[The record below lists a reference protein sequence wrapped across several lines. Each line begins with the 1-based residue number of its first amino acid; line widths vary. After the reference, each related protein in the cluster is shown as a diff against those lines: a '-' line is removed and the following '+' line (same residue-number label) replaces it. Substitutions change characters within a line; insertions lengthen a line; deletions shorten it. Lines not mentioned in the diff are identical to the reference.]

1 MLYKSYLI
9 ENNFSNLKE
18 KISLF
23 YGENLGLKNDF
34 KRIIKEINSED
45 EILYFNQDEIIQNNN
60 VLIKEITNVSLFEK
74 KKIFFVENI
83 NDKFL
88 DLVMEIEKIV
98 ADNKLFLFADILEK
112 KSKLRNYFEK
122 SEICAAIPCYADND
136 LSLKKLIQS
145 KLEEYSG
152 LTGNNINMIL
162 DSTNLD
168 RAKLNNELEKIKT
181 LFQDKIIKSEKLDLL
196 LNNKSNEDF
205 NKLKD
210 QAFLG
215 NKIATN
221 KLLSETII
229 DNEKN
234 IFYLNMINQRLYKI
248 SETLNKDGKTVEAKI
263 NSLKPPIFWKDKPIF
278 ISQVKKWNKS
288 KITDVLKETY
298 ILEKEIKS
306 NSIINKN
313 ILVKKLIVNICQ
325 IANS

>member
-74 KKIFFVENI
+74 KKIFFIENI

-145 KLEEYSG
+145 KLKEFSG

-162 DSTNLD
+162 ENTNLD
-168 RAKLNNELEKIKT
+168 RAKLNNELEKIKIF
-181 LFQDKIIKSEKLDLL
+181 FQDKILKSEKLELL
-196 LNNKSNEDF
+196 LNNKSNYDF
-205 NKLKD
+205 DKLKD

-215 NKIATN
+215 NKEATN

-234 IFYLNMINQRLYKI
+234 IFYLNVINQRLYRI
-248 SETLNKDGKTVEAKI
+248 SETLSEDGKTVESKI
-263 NSLKPPIFWKDKPIF
+263 NSLKPPIFWKDKPNF

-313 ILVKKLIVNICQ
+313 VLVKKLIVNICQ

>member
-1 MLYKSYLI
+1 MIYKSYLV
-9 ENNFSNLKE
+9 ENNFSVLKE
-18 KISLF
+18 KLTLF

-122 SEICAAIPCYADND
+122 SDICAVIPCYADND

-152 LTGNNINMIL
+152 LTGSNINMIL

-221 KLLSETII
+221 KLLSETMI

-248 SETLNKDGKTVEAKI
+248 SETLNEDGKTVEAKI
-263 NSLKPPIFWKDKPIF
+263 NSLKPPIFWKDKPNF

-288 KITDVLKETY
+288 KINNVLKETY

-313 ILVKKLIVNICQ
+313 VLIKKLIVNICQ

>member
-145 KLEEYSG
+145 KLEGYSG
-152 LTGNNINMIL
+152 LTGSNINMIL

-263 NSLKPPIFWKDKPIF
+263 SSLKPPIFWKDKPNF

-313 ILVKKLIVNICQ
+313 VLVKKLIVNICQ

>member
-9 ENNFSNLKE
+9 ENNINNLKE
-18 KISLF
+18 RISLF
-23 YGENLGLKNDF
+23 YGENLGLKNEF
-34 KRIIKEINSED
+34 KSIIKKNNSNSEILFFSQD
-45 EILYFNQDEIIQNNN
+45 EILQNNN
-60 VLIKEITNVSLFEK
+60 VLIKEINNVSLFEK
-74 KKIFFVENI
+74 SKVFLIENI

-88 DLVMEIEKIV
+88 DLVIEIEKII
-98 ADNKLFLFADILEK
+98 ADNKLFFFLDILEK

-122 SEICAAIPCYADND
+122 SKVCAAIPCYADND

-152 LTGNNINMIL
+152 LTGSNINMIL

-263 NSLKPPIFWKDKPIF
+263 NSLKPPIFWKDKPHF
-278 ISQVKKWNKS
+278 LTQAKKWDKEKLNS
-288 KITDVLKETY
+288 LLKKTY
-298 ILEKEIKS
+298 EIEKTIKS
-306 NSIINKN
+306 NSFLNKQ
-313 ILVKKLIVNICQ
+313 ILLKELVINICET
-325 IANS
+325 ANS

>member
-1 MLYKSYLI
+1 MLYKSYFI
-9 ENNFSNLKE
+9 ENNINNLKE

-23 YGENLGLKNDF
+23 YGENLGLRNDF
-34 KRIIKEINSED
+34 KKIIKENNSDGET
-45 EILYFNQDEIIQNNN
+45 LYFNQDEIIQNKN
-60 VLIKEITNVSLFEK
+60 VLIKEITNVSLFKK
-74 KKIFFVENI
+74 KKILFIENI

-88 DLVMEIEKIV
+88 DLVIELEKII
-98 ADNKLFLFADILEK
+98 ADNKLFLFSDILEK

-122 SEICAAIPCYADND
+122 SKVCAAIPCYADND

-248 SETLNKDGKTVEAKI
+248 SETLNKNGKTVEAKI
-263 NSLKPPIFWKDKPIF
+263 NSLKPPIFWKDKPNF

-288 KITDVLKETY
+288 KINNVLNETY

-313 ILVKKLIVNICQ
+313 VLVKKLIVNICQ

>member
-122 SEICAAIPCYADND
+122 SDKCAVIPCYADND

-152 LTGNNINMIL
+152 LTGSNINMIL

-196 LNNKSNEDF
+196 LNNKTNEDF

-248 SETLNKDGKTVEAKI
+248 SETLNKNGKTVEAKI
-263 NSLKPPIFWKDKPIF
+263 NSLKPPIFWKDKPNF

-288 KITDVLKETY
+288 KINNVLNETY

-313 ILVKKLIVNICQ
+313 VLVKKLIVNICQ

>member
-34 KRIIKEINSED
+34 KRIIKEVNSED

-60 VLIKEITNVSLFEK
+60 VLIKEITNVSLFER

-152 LTGNNINMIL
+152 LTGSNINMIL
-162 DSTNLD
+162 DSTNSD
-168 RAKLNNELEKIKT
+168 RSKLNNELEKIKT

-248 SETLNKDGKTVEAKI
+248 SETLNKNGKTVEAKI
-263 NSLKPPIFWKDKPIF
+263 NSLKPPIFWKDKPNF

-288 KITDVLKETY
+288 KINNVLNETY
-298 ILEKEIKS
+298 IVEKEIKS

-313 ILVKKLIVNICQ
+313 VLVKKLIVNICQ

>member
-34 KRIIKEINSED
+34 KRIIKEVNSED

-74 KKIFFVENI
+74 KKIFFIENI

-248 SETLNKDGKTVEAKI
+248 SETLNKNGKTVEAKI
-263 NSLKPPIFWKDKPIF
+263 NSLKPPIFWKDKPNF
-278 ISQVKKWNKS
+278 ISQAKKWNKR
-288 KITDVLKETY
+288 KIDNVLKKTY

-306 NSIINKN
+306 YSIINKN
-313 ILVKKLIVNICQ
+313 LLVKKLIVDICQ

>member
-74 KKIFFVENI
+74 KKIFFIENI

-122 SEICAAIPCYADND
+122 SDKCAVIPCYADND

-152 LTGNNINMIL
+152 LTGSNINMIL

-181 LFQDKIIKSEKLDLL
+181 FFQDKIIKSEKLDLL

-248 SETLNKDGKTVEAKI
+248 SETLNEDGKTVEAKI
-263 NSLKPPIFWKDKPIF
+263 NSLKPPIFWKDKPNF

-288 KITDVLKETY
+288 KINNVLKETY

-313 ILVKKLIVNICQ
+313 VLIKKLIVNICQ

>member
-88 DLVMEIEKIV
+88 DLVMEIENIV

-145 KLEEYSG
+145 KLEGYSG
-152 LTGNNINMIL
+152 LTGSNINMIL

-263 NSLKPPIFWKDKPIF
+263 NSLKPPIFWKDKPNF

-288 KITDVLKETY
+288 KINNVLKETY

-313 ILVKKLIVNICQ
+313 VLVKKLIVNICQ

>member
-145 KLEEYSG
+145 KLEGYSG
-152 LTGNNINMIL
+152 LTGSNINMIL

-263 NSLKPPIFWKDKPIF
+263 NSLKPPIFWKDKPNF

-288 KITDVLKETY
+288 KINNVLKETY

>member
-74 KKIFFVENI
+74 KKIFFIENI

-122 SEICAAIPCYADND
+122 SDKCAVIPCYADND

-152 LTGNNINMIL
+152 LTGSNINMIL

-248 SETLNKDGKTVEAKI
+248 SETLNEDGKTVEAKI
-263 NSLKPPIFWKDKPIF
+263 NSLKPPIFWKDKPNF

-288 KITDVLKETY
+288 KINNVLKETY

>member
-88 DLVMEIEKIV
+88 DLVMEIENIV

-181 LFQDKIIKSEKLDLL
+181 LFQDKIIESEKLDLL

-263 NSLKPPIFWKDKPIF
+263 NSLKPPIFWKDKPNF

-288 KITDVLKETY
+288 KIRNVLKETY

-313 ILVKKLIVNICQ
+313 DLVKKLIVNICQ

>member
-74 KKIFFVENI
+74 KKIFFIENI

-122 SEICAAIPCYADND
+122 SDKCAVIPCYADND
-136 LSLKKLIQS
+136 LSLKKIIQS
-145 KLEEYSG
+145 KLKEYSG
-152 LTGNNINMIL
+152 LTGSNINMIL
-162 DSTNLD
+162 DNANLD
-168 RAKLNNELEKIKT
+168 RAKLNNELEKIKF
-181 LFQDKIIKSEKLDLL
+181 LFQDKIIKSEKLELL
-196 LNNKSNEDF
+196 LNSKTNDDF
-205 NKLKD
+205 DKLKD

-215 NKIATN
+215 NKEATN

-229 DNEKN
+229 ENEKN
-234 IFYLNMINQRLYKI
+234 IFYLNVINQRLYKI
-248 SETLNKDGKTVEAKI
+248 SETLNEDGKTVEDKI
-263 NSLKPPIFWKDKPIF
+263 NSLKPPIFWKDKPNF
-278 ISQVKKWNKS
+278 ISQTKKWNKN
-288 KITDVLKETY
+288 KIDNVLKETY

-306 NSIINKN
+306 NSIIDKN
-313 ILVKKLIVNICQ
+313 VLVKKLIVDICQ

>member
-9 ENNFSNLKE
+9 ENEISNLKE

-34 KRIIKEINSED
+34 KRIIKENNSNC
-45 EILYFNQDEIIQNNN
+45 EILYFNQEEIIHNNYL
-60 VLIKEITNVSLFEK
+60 LIKEITNVSLFEK
-74 KKIFFVENI
+74 NKIFFIENI

-88 DLVMEIEKIV
+88 DLVMEIEKVISN
-98 ADNKLFLFADILEK
+98 NKLFLFSDILEK
-112 KSKLRNYFEK
+112 RSKLRNYFEK
-122 SEICAAIPCYADND
+122 SKICAVIPCYVDND

-145 KLEEYSG
+145 KLKEYSG

-162 DSTNLD
+162 DNTNLD

-181 LFQDKIIKSEKLDLL
+181 FFQDKIIKSEKLELL

-205 NKLKD
+205 DKLKD

-215 NKIATN
+215 NKKNTN

-234 IFYLNMINQRLYKI
+234 IFYLNVINQRLYKI
-248 SETLNKDGKTVEAKI
+248 SETLNNNGNTLEAKI
-263 NSLKPPIFWKDKPIF
+263 NSLKPPIFWKDKPNF
-278 ISQVKKWNKS
+278 ISQAKKWNKS
-288 KITDVLKETY
+288 KIKNVLKETY
-298 ILEKEIKS
+298 LLEKEIKS
-306 NSIINKN
+306 NSIIDKN
-313 ILVKKLIVNICQ
+313 VLVKKLIVDICQ

>member
-122 SEICAAIPCYADND
+122 SDICAVIPCYADND

-152 LTGNNINMIL
+152 LTGSNINMIL

-221 KLLSETII
+221 KLLSETMI

-248 SETLNKDGKTVEAKI
+248 SETLNEDGKTVEAKI
-263 NSLKPPIFWKDKPIF
+263 NSLKPPIFWKDKPNF

-288 KITDVLKETY
+288 KINNVLKETY

-313 ILVKKLIVNICQ
+313 VLIKKLIVNICQ

>member
-88 DLVMEIEKIV
+88 DLVMEIENIV

-145 KLEEYSG
+145 KLEGYSG
-152 LTGNNINMIL
+152 LTGSNINMIL

-221 KLLSETII
+221 K
-229 DNEKN
+229 
-234 IFYLNMINQRLYKI
+234 
-248 SETLNKDGKTVEAKI
+248 
-263 NSLKPPIFWKDKPIF
+263 
-278 ISQVKKWNKS
+278 
-288 KITDVLKETY
+288 
-298 ILEKEIKS
+298 
-306 NSIINKN
+306 
-313 ILVKKLIVNICQ
+313 
-325 IANS
+325 

>member
-9 ENNFSNLKE
+9 ENNFRNLKE

-45 EILYFNQDEIIQNNN
+45 EILYFNQDEIVQNNN
-60 VLIKEITNVSLFEK
+60 LLIKEITNVSLFEK
-74 KKIFFVENI
+74 NKIFFIENI

-88 DLVMEIEKIV
+88 DLVMEIEKII
-98 ADNKLFLFADILEK
+98 ADNKLYLFSDILEK

-145 KLEEYSG
+145 KLKEYSG

-248 SETLNKDGKTVEAKI
+248 SETLNEDGKTVEAKI
-263 NSLKPPIFWKDKPIF
+263 NSLKPPIFWKDKPNF

-288 KITDVLKETY
+288 KINNVLKETY

-313 ILVKKLIVNICQ
+313 VLIKKLIVNICQ

>member
-9 ENNFSNLKE
+9 ENNFGNLKE

-263 NSLKPPIFWKDKPIF
+263 SSLKPPIFWKDKPNF

-288 KITDVLKETY
+288 KINNVLKETY

-313 ILVKKLIVNICQ
+313 VLVKKLIVNICQ

>member
-122 SEICAAIPCYADND
+122 SDICAVIPCYADND

-152 LTGNNINMIL
+152 LTGSNINMIL

-221 KLLSETII
+221 KLLSETMI

-248 SETLNKDGKTVEAKI
+248 SETLNEDGKTVEAKI
-263 NSLKPPIFWKDKPIF
+263 NSLKPT
-278 ISQVKKWNKS
+278 QY
-288 KITDVLKETY
+288 LKGYLMNY
-298 ILEKEIKS
+298 IK
-306 NSIINKN
+306 
-313 ILVKKLIVNICQ
+313 
-325 IANS
+325 

>member
-34 KRIIKEINSED
+34 KRIIKEVNSED

-152 LTGNNINMIL
+152 LTGSNINMIL
-162 DSTNLD
+162 DSTNSD
-168 RAKLNNELEKIKT
+168 RSKLNNELEKIKT

-248 SETLNKDGKTVEAKI
+248 SETLNKNGKTVEAKI
-263 NSLKPPIFWKDKPIF
+263 NSLKPPIFWKDKPNF

-288 KITDVLKETY
+288 KINNVLNETY
-298 ILEKEIKS
+298 IVEKEIKS

-313 ILVKKLIVNICQ
+313 VLVKKLIVNICQ

>member
-9 ENNFSNLKE
+9 ENNIRNLKE

-23 YGENLGLKNDF
+23 YGENVGLRNDF
-34 KRIIKEINSED
+34 KKIIKENNSDSET
-45 EILYFNQDEIIQNNN
+45 LYFNQDEIIQDKN
-60 VLIKEITNVSLFEK
+60 VLIKEITNVSLFKK
-74 KKIFFVENI
+74 KKILFVENI

-88 DLVMEIEKIV
+88 DFVIEIEKVI
-98 ADNKLFLFADILEK
+98 ADNKLFLFSDILEK

-122 SEICAAIPCYADND
+122 SIVCAAIPCYADND

-145 KLEEYSG
+145 KLKEFSG

-162 DSTNLD
+162 ENTNLD
-168 RAKLNNELEKIKT
+168 RAKLNNELEKIKIF
-181 LFQDKIIKSEKLDLL
+181 FQDKILKSEKLELL
-196 LNNKSNEDF
+196 LNNKSNYDF
-205 NKLKD
+205 DKLKD

-215 NKIATN
+215 NKEATN

-234 IFYLNMINQRLYKI
+234 IFYLNVINQRLYRI
-248 SETLNKDGKTVEAKI
+248 SETLSEDGKTVESKI
-263 NSLKPPIFWKDKPIF
+263 NSLKPPIFWKDKPNF

-288 KITDVLKETY
+288 KINNVLNETY
-298 ILEKEIKS
+298 IVEKEIKS

-313 ILVKKLIVNICQ
+313 VLVKKLIVNICQ

>member
-122 SEICAAIPCYADND
+122 SDKCAVIPCYADND

-152 LTGNNINMIL
+152 LTGSNINMIL

-221 KLLSETII
+221 KLLSETMI

-248 SETLNKDGKTVEAKI
+248 SETLNEDGKTVEAKI
-263 NSLKPPIFWKDKPIF
+263 NSLKPPIFWKDKPNF

-288 KITDVLKETY
+288 KINNVLKETY

-313 ILVKKLIVNICQ
+313 VLIKKLIVNICQ